1 MSMTP
6 TTLIVLAANGITAIW
21 CAALLMLVVWQAPHQ
36 RANQYFGVAML
47 TLGSY
52 VVANALGRFI
62 DELSLDATDTTYLA
76 VTIYG
81 VFVVSMFYFASE
93 FAQHATTVTRFMRLI
108 GLILVAVQAWRSGRT
123 TCWSTSC
130 RPPAITAVI
139 MADGPPR
146 DASPGPTR

>member
-62 DELSLDATDTTYLA
+62 DELSLDATDTTYSPSPSMA
-76 VTIYG
+76 C
-81 VFVVSMFYFASE
+81 SSPMFYFASE
-93 FAQHATTVTRFMRLI
+93 FAQHPQR
-108 GLILVAVQAWRSGRT
+108 
-123 TCWSTSC
+123 
-130 RPPAITAVI
+130 
-139 MADGPPR
+139 
-146 DASPGPTR
+146 